1 MRWLFNWL
9 DRLPQIKALI
19 KWLSATLAAQRGLPL
34 IVAIVFTVISLI
46 LHLIAAASGNELV
59 MICGETILHIAL
71 LIGFIGVLL
80 AAPLG
85 RG

>member
-1 MRWLFNWL
+1 MRSLFNWL

-46 LHLIAAASGNELV
+46 LQLIAMVSGNTVLL
-59 MICGETILHIAL
+59 ICGITALHVAL
-71 LIGFIGVLL
+71 LIGFVGVLL

>member
-1 MRWLFNWL
+1 MRSLLNWL

-34 IVAIVFTVISLI
+34 IVAIVFIVISL
-46 LHLIAAASGNELV
+46 L
-59 MICGETILHIAL
+59 LHIWAAVSHNEIVMLCADSVLHIGL
-71 LIGFIGVLL
+71 LIGLIGVLL

>member
-1 MRWLFNWL
+1 MRSLFRWV

-34 IVAIVFTVISLI
+34 IIAIVFTVISLI
-46 LHLIAAASGNELV
+46 INLIAALSGNVLLL
-59 MICGETILHIAL
+59 ICGFSVLYLAL
-71 LIGFIGVLL
+71 LIGFVGMLL

>member
-1 MRWLFNWL
+1 MRPLINWL

-34 IVAIVFTVISLI
+34 IIAIVLIVVSFILYLTAAVTGNSL
-46 LHLIAAASGNELV
+46 LSVCSVSVLYL
-59 MICGETILHIAL
+59 AL
-71 LIGFIGVLL
+71 LIGFVGMLL